1 MAKPVKFFLSFLVSW
16 AIFAAFVP
24 HTIFAAGDFKAS
36 YQTEY
41 FAKESGEIKVT
52 QNVTIENL
60 TSQYFVSQYKFTIG
74 SRVIK
79 NVKGWDPNGSLTPQ
93 IKKEDEETTIT
104 LKFKARVL
112 GKGNKLKFGISY
124 DFPDLAKK
132 NGLVWELNLLKISGL
147 DNISIYNL
155 TVSVPQ
161 SFGPLLYSF
170 PEPAAQAKKGER
182 TTITFNKGGL
192 LEGAPRLAFGKF
204 QLYSLSLSYHLKNP
218 SIGLGYTEI
227 ALPPDILGYQ
237 KIIQNSLL
245 PSPDLIRVNDDGNY
259 LARYN
264 LGPLEKIDVIWKGLI
279 ALFYPERDFGN
290 KTAKDIHTD
299 LVQTYAQEQKYW
311 ETSAVEIKAQA
322 AKLTNPKLSVAE
334 NLKNIYNFVTQN
346 LSYSYQKLETGE
358 LVRLGALEAL
368 SQKESAVCME
378 YTDLFIALA
387 RSSGIPARE
396 VNGYAYTS
404 DDTDRPLSLRLEGG
418 DVLHAWPQAYIP
430 QTGWVMVDPTWGST
444 SGSSYFSTFDL
455 SHLAFVIKGESSEYP
470 LPAGSYKTDPNQK
483 DVVVS
488 LSENID
494 VLEEEPNLEVA
505 IEFAPYVIAPFQT
518 KAVIKVKNTGKT
530 SVFGTKISLESSL
543 LSLDNESFEVGTI
556 PPSAEAE
563 VVVNLNPQNAL
574 THGEEKI
581 TADISAKDFN
591 GEDIAFSGAD
601 TKTVR
606 PIYLP
611 LGLYELVI
619 IVAASAG
626 IIFGRRL
633 LLKRLAG

>member
-245 PSPDLIRVNDDGNY
+245 PSPDLIRVDDDGNY

-518 KAVIKVKNTGKT
+518 KAVIKVKN
-530 SVFGTKISLESSL
+530 
-543 LSLDNESFEVGTI
+543 
-556 PPSAEAE
+556 
-563 VVVNLNPQNAL
+563 
-574 THGEEKI
+574 
-581 TADISAKDFN
+581 
-591 GEDIAFSGAD
+591 
-601 TKTVR
+601 
-606 PIYLP
+606 
-611 LGLYELVI
+611 
-619 IVAASAG
+619 
-626 IIFGRRL
+626 
-633 LLKRLAG
+633 